1 MELRD
6 DGGYFVRM
14 SQWVREDL
22 CLKMRKEKR
31 ILWVLEVK
39 TKKGWRNFLEW
50 WNVGR
55 PGWFC
60 RRRQQLN
67 SAVHSCTHLFIVT
80 FGHAFNFPH
89 FNFLS
94 YHASSLCTA
103 CKFWI
108 HSHGQRTKQHAT
120 TLNATPIKYKNTS
133 IGGSMQGTCLVYCWI
148 FNFFFFWVKNQN
160 LPPMFHYFL
169 MMLKILSWTS
179 HRFKWTKVLDSSKDK
194 PAIRYK
200 IEKKKYTN
208 IVCAKG
214 PLIIKL

>member
-1 MELRD
+1 
-6 DGGYFVRM
+6 M

-67 SAVHSCTHLFIVT
+67 SALYSCTHLFIVT
-80 FGHAFNFPH
+80 FGHAFNLPH

-108 HSHGQRTKQHAT
+108 HSHGQPRKQHAT

-133 IGGSMQGTCLVYCWI
+133 IGGSMQGTCLVCCWI
-148 FNFFFFWVKNQN
+148 FFSFSFFIFNFWVKMQN
-160 LPPMFHYFL
+160 LPFMFHYFL
-169 MMLKILSWTS
+169 MMPKILNWTS
-179 HRFKWTKVLDSSKDK
+179 HRY
-194 PAIRYK
+194 R
-200 IEKKKYTN
+200 
-208 IVCAKG
+208 
-214 PLIIKL
+214 